1 MPFDPQIDFMKWA
14 EKLENTSPLIANRIT
29 MKALGFVSPFN
40 SHLKAKLK
48 EWKKTLVKIDLDC
61 HRGVKNHVGSIHA
74 GALFTLGETCA
85 GLLIIKNFSFKNHR
99 PLMSEVEVKYDKQAR
114 GRVYGVCEISEKLL
128 DEAKVTLGQK
138 EVPFIPM
145 KTLIYNEKDELV
157 ATVKTKWQVK
167 PWNQVR
173 GKK

>member
-1 MPFDPQIDFMKWA
+1 MMPFDAMMWA
-14 EKLENTSPLIANRIT
+14 EKLENASPAIANRVS
-29 MKALGFVSPFN
+29 MKLLGFVSPFN
-40 SHLKAKLK
+40 SHLKLKLG
-48 EWKKTLVKIDLDC
+48 EWKKTKVKIFLGC

-114 GRVYGVCEISEKLL
+114 GTVHGISEISEKAL
-128 DEAKVTLGQK
+128 DEAREVLKK
-138 EVPFIPM
+138 DEVPFIPM
-145 KTLIYNEKDELV
+145 KTLIYNDKNELI
-157 ATVKTKWQVK
+157 ATVKTMWQVK
-167 PWNQVR
+167 PWTKVR